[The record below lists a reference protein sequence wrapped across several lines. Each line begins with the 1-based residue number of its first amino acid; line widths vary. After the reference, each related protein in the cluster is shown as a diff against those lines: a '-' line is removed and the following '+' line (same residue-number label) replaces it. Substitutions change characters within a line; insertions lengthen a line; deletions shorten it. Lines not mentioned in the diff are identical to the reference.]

1 MIVFVLLLV
10 FVIMSM
16 VLFAVNRPLGFKAM
30 QVSIALVIVFAI
42 YWIALLVLRRD
53 RLVVDSRYNMTSN
66 SRTLILNGHI
76 DSFNLQ
82 RTVIDTLNPASI
94 SYASLPRSINRFGGA
109 QFTYQFWMI
118 MTDISP
124 ENVGYKDILIRGD
137 VTKYNIMTADTASG
151 SILSQKEDVLI
162 KCPRI
167 RFDGAY
173 NKMAVE
179 VNTIDD
185 PNPDVPAI
193 SIKSD
198 LFSLTPNK
206 WVLYTVTFQDNVPVN
221 DFENGVVV
229 KFYINDLM
237 LQSET
242 LRLRSALQQ
251 NNGNLYLFPSGAVN
265 GCKIGNLTYY
275 NYAVSTSDI
284 KAVYDQGPPPL
295 MKVASAGAKASPLFL
310 TEYNKLDIYMA

>member
-10 FVIMSM
+10 LLIVSM
-16 VLFAVNRPLGFKAM
+16 VLFAFNKTHGFRAM
-30 QVSIALVIVFAI
+30 QFSFALILVFVI

-53 RLVVDSRYNMTSN
+53 RLIVDTRYNITSN
-66 SRTLILNGHI
+66 SKTTILSGYL

-82 RTVIDTLNPASI
+82 RTVIDTINPSSI

-109 QFTYQFWMI
+109 QFAYQFWML
-118 MTDISP
+118 MTDIST

-137 VTKYNIMTADTASG
+137 MTRYNIVTVDTST
-151 SILSQKEDVLI
+151 STPLSQKEDVLI

-185 PNPDVPAI
+185 PNPDLPPI
-193 SIKSD
+193 SITSD
-198 LFSLTPNK
+198 IFSMTPNK
-206 WVLYTVTFQDNVPVN
+206 WVLYTVTFQDNVPIN
-221 DFENGVVV
+221 DFENGVVI
-229 KFYINDLM
+229 KFFINDLM
-237 LQSET
+237 LASET

-251 NNGNLYLFPSGAVN
+251 NNGNLYLFPSGAIS
-265 GCKIGNLTYY
+265 GCKVGNLTYY
-275 NYAVSTSDI
+275 NYAVSPSDI
-284 KAVYDQGPPPL
+284 KTVYQQGPPSQ
-295 MKVASAGAKASPLFL
+295 MTVIKGGSVASPLFL
-310 TEYNKLDIYMA
+310 TEYNKMDIYMS